1 MTEGSKG
8 IGRRI
13 RRYFFTGLVVLA
25 PVGLT
30 VGVLVWGFQLLDG
43 ILGGLVAERIGFAV
57 PGLGVATLLLAIIV
71 IGWAVRQAA
80 GKQLLQWWNVALSRF
95 PLTGRIY
102 HSTSQIVQAVIG
114 EKKRMFQRP
123 VLVPYPEE
131 GMWAVGFVTHD
142 HPPDLTGT
150 GQDYVHVFLPTTPN
164 PTSGF
169 MLIVPLARTRPLAVS
184 IEEAMKLV
192 ISAGAVAP
200 APDVTGARVRKGL
213 DLDYLLRDT
222 SEFPNP

>member
-1 MTEGSKG
+1 MTARRG

-30 VGVLVWGFQLLDG
+30 VGVLVWGFRLVDG
-43 ILGGLVAERIGFAV
+43 ILGGVVADAIGFAI
-57 PGLGVATLLLAIIV
+57 PGFGIVTLVVSIII

-80 GKQLLQWWNVALSRF
+80 GKQLLGWWNIALSRF
-95 PLTGRIY
+95 PLTGRLY
-102 HSTSQIVQAVIG
+102 HSASQIVQAVIG

-123 VLVPYPEE
+123 VLVPYPQD
-131 GMWAVGFVTHD
+131 GMWAVAFVTND
-142 HPPDLTGT
+142 NPPDLPGT
-150 GQDYVHVFLPTTPN
+150 GEEWVNVFVPTTPN

-169 MLIVPLARTRPLAVS
+169 MLIVPKARTRAIAIS
-184 IEEAMKLV
+184 IEDAMKLV

-200 APDVTGARVRKGL
+200 SPDVPPGRRVRKGL